1 MGTSTHFLGLT
12 PAPSQIPTDRL
23 HLRQPPTAGVG
34 MPDWDSPWPLVT
46 PAGDYELL
54 NLLGRGGMGAVF
66 LARQRGLNRLVAY
79 KVLCHLRPFDPEA
92 VERFRGEAETLAR
105 LQHDHIVQVYD
116 SGTEHGTPFIAMEY
130 VSGGS
135 LADKI
140 RDGRPPARDA
150 AALIASVAA
159 AVGHAHAH
167 GIIHRD
173 LKPANILLT
182 PDGRPKV
189 ADFGLARDLAADPL
203 TRTGQTVGTPTYM
216 ALEQLTGRKDLT
228 PAADVWA
235 LGCVLYELLT
245 GAVPFGGDAGQV
257 LINILRHEAVSP
269 RALLPD
275 LPRDL
280 ETICLKCLHREPHR
294 RYPTGAELADDLT
307 RFLSRRPILARPVG
321 PVEKGAR
328 WCRRNPVV
336 AGLTAGTAALLVAA
350 TGVSL
355 ALADRAMG
363 ERTRVAAAA
372 EAEAGLRRQ
381 AERSAEEEK
390 KARREAEELAAALD
404 SLVAGFTSGKDAVA
418 GLRKQLDATAVALSH
433 DAGDPLVRARLL
445 YTLALTRRKIG
456 DYAEAVPL
464 MERSLALRT
473 AHLGA
478 DHPVT
483 RKTAHE
489 MSYTYVH
496 VHRGDDAVRVL
507 KPVVEAEL
515 AELPPDSPA
524 AIDILWMLMLAYG
537 EAGRTAD
544 QEAVGERILAVAAKN
559 YGDDHERTEWVRVNL
574 PRYSL
579 AARRFD
585 EAIPVLEKAY
595 ARFRAR
601 CGPTSEEVLWTRW
614 RLARCLMEAGRPAEA
629 VPYMA
634 ESYEHVLTASGPT
647 HPLTLKAGE
656 SLAQAYEGC
665 GRFAEAVPLRRALRD
680 HYRSAGDDARAD
692 AHARQLVEDEAV
704 ADQ

>member
-1 MGTSTHFLGLT
+1 
-12 PAPSQIPTDRL
+12 
-23 HLRQPPTAGVG
+23 
-34 MPDWDSPWPLVT
+34 
-46 PAGDYELL
+46 
-54 NLLGRGGMGAVF
+54 MGAVF

-79 KVLCHLRPFDPEA
+79 KVLRHLGPLDPEA

-135 LADKI
+135 LADKA
-140 RDGRPPARDA
+140 RGGRLPPRDA
-150 AALIASVAA
+150 AGLVAA
-159 AVGHAHAH
+159 VARAVGHAHAA
-167 GIIHRD
+167 GIVHRD

-203 TRTGQTVGTPTYM
+203 TRTGLTVGTPTYM
-216 ALEQLTGRKDLT
+216 APEQLTDRKGLT

-245 GAVPFGGDAGQV
+245 GAVPFCGDDAGQI
-257 LINILRHEAVSP
+257 LITILRHEAVSP

-280 ETICLKCLHREPHR
+280 ETVCLKCLHKEPHR

-307 RFLSRRPILARPVG
+307 RFLARRPILARPVG
-321 PVEKGAR
+321 PVEKGVR

-355 ALADRAMG
+355 AFADRATG
-363 ERTRVAAAA
+363 ERTRAVAAA
-372 EAEAGLRRQ
+372 EAEAELRRQ
-381 AERSAEEEK
+381 AERSAEEEQ

-418 GLRKQLDATAVALSH
+418 ELRRQLDVTAAALSR
-433 DAGDPLVRARLL
+433 AGDPLVRARLL

-464 MERSLALRT
+464 MERSLALRA

-478 DHPVT
+478 GHPVT

-489 MSYTYVH
+489 LSYTYIH

-507 KPVVEAEL
+507 KPFVGAEL

-524 AIDILWMLMLAYG
+524 VIDILWLLMLAYG

-585 EAIPVLEKAY
+585 EAIPVLERAY

-629 VPYMA
+629 VPFMA
-634 ESYEHVLTASGPT
+634 ESYEYVLTVSGPT

-665 GRFAEAVPLRRALRD
+665 GRFAEAVPLRRGLRD

-692 AHARQLVEDEAV
+692 AHARQLAENEAA